1 MNRRLYRCRHDR
13 RLAGVAAGVAEFLD
27 LDPTLVRVLWFVSAF
42 FGGISIVLYIG
53 LALIVP
59 LEPLSDVPGGDAT
72 AGGAEGGPDVA
83 GPDVA
88 GPNAT
93 ATPEGHRHR
102 KTPGTGRL
110 TTFVGIVLVF
120 FGALALLN
128 VLLPD
133 WAHSWRYLWPVFILG
148 IGALLIA
155 GGLRRE
161 PSDPGEV
168 R

>member
-59 LEPLSDVPGGDAT
+59 LEPLSDVPGGDA
-72 AGGAEGGPDVA
+72 AGAAAGAEASPDAA
-83 GPDVA
+83 GH
-88 GPNAT
+88 T
-93 ATPEGHRHR
+93 AAASPEGHRHR
-102 KTPGTGRL
+102 RTPGTGRL
-110 TTFVGIVLVF
+110 TTFAGIALVF

-148 IGALLIA
+148 IGALLIV
-155 GGLRRE
+155 GGLRRD
-161 PSDPGEV
+161 PSDTGEV

>member
-59 LEPLSDVPGGDAT
+59 LESLSDVPGGDA
-72 AGGAEGGPDVA
+72 AAAEA
-83 GPDVA
+83 GPDV
-88 GPNAT
+88 P

-102 KTPGTGRL
+102 RTRGTGRL
-110 TTFVGIVLVF
+110 TTFAGIVLVF

-161 PSDPGEV
+161 PSDTGDV